1 MNSNSPQREMKK
13 FEVEFRRQSFI
24 VVTVQAESK
33 DEAEDE
39 AWKELE
45 FLATQPTHMANASWD
60 VESIEE
66 I

>member
-1 MNSNSPQREMKK
+1 MKK